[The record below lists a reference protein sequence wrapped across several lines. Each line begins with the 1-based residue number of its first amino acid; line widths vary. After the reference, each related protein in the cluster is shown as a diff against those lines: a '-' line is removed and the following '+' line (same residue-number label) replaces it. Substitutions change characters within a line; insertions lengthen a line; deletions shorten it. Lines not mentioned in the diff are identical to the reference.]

1 MKDTSDLETW
11 LIEFGDEII
20 RKEHQLGATSISAVE
35 TAVYDLWAVDYAV
48 RNAGDMEALEALED
62 FRPTA
67 AINLAE
73 FLSTIGQSDL
83 ASYMASLSSAGDA
96 CDSYYARFSELCE
109 ALQGSLRGA

>member
-1 MKDTSDLETW
+1 MKDTNDLETW

-20 RKEHQLGATSISAVE
+20 HKEHQLGATNISAVE

-48 RNAGDMEALEALED
+48 RNAGDMEALED

>member
-1 MKDTSDLETW
+1 M
-11 LIEFGDEII
+11 
-20 RKEHQLGATSISAVE
+20 E

-48 RNAGDMEALEALED
+48 RNAGDMEALEALEALED